1 MTRNKN
7 SHCSIGPL
15 SSKSAG
21 RHAPLH
27 REPLAIP
34 TRLTNATTGRGLYVR
49 PKVFVREGADDNLNY
64 RSLTT

>member
-1 MTRNKN
+1 MTRNAN

-34 TRLTNATTGRGLYVR
+34 TRLTNATTGRGNYVR
-49 PKVFVREGADDNLNY
+49 PTVFVREGGNDHFAY
-64 RSLTT
+64 RSKV